1 MVIDN
6 ILLEPKKIISY
17 YIRYHFYIYINTKT
31 KLFPVFLYINI
42 IRIKKYLLETSEFH
56 NLPQSLFIR
65 YQNFNKILAPKW

>member
-42 IRIKKYLLETSEFH
+42 IRIKKYLLETSESH
-56 NLPQSLFIR
+56 NLPLHTLPEFQ
-65 YQNFNKILAPKW
+65 